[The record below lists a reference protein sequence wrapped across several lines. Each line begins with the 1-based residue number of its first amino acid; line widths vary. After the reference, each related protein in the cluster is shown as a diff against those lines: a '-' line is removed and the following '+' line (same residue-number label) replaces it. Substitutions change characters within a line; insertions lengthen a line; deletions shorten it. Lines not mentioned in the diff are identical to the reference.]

1 MALQRDNVTGRS
13 CAESGNTQPGHLH
26 KAGGL
31 VECKCAGEGGRKVYD
46 GGEGLKINVE
56 IQEDLE
62 DTVVIIKCKE
72 HNALVDRL
80 VAALRIMDRQITVLH
95 EGNMTVLDLEK
106 ILYIESVDRKCF
118 IYTAEK
124 LYESCNKLYE
134 LEQQLE
140 QYLFVRINK
149 ACIVN
154 LKNVESIKTYIDR
167 RLLMTLMNGEQLVV
181 SRQYAEGIKVLL
193 GTR

>member
-1 MALQRDNVTGRS
+1 M
-13 CAESGNTQPGHLH
+13 
-26 KAGGL
+26 
-31 VECKCAGEGGRKVYD
+31 
-46 GGEGLKINVE
+46 KINVE

-72 HNALVDRL
+72 HNALVARL

-154 LKNVESIKTYIDR
+154 LKNVESVKTYIDR

>member
-1 MALQRDNVTGRS
+1 M
-13 CAESGNTQPGHLH
+13 
-26 KAGGL
+26 
-31 VECKCAGEGGRKVYD
+31 
-46 GGEGLKINVE
+46 
-56 IQEDLE
+56 E

-72 HNALVDRL
+72 HNALIDRL

-95 EGNMTVLDLEK
+95 EGRLTVLDLEK

-154 LKNVESIKTYIDR
+154 LHNVESIRTYINR
-167 RLLMTLMNGEQLVV
+167 RLLLTLLNGEQLIV
-181 SRQYAEGIKVLL
+181 SRQYAEGIKALL
-193 GTR
+193 NSR

>member
-1 MALQRDNVTGRS
+1 MPERADGKYMT
-13 CAESGNTQPGHLH
+13 
-26 KAGGL
+26 
-31 VECKCAGEGGRKVYD
+31 

-56 IQEDLE
+56 LQEDLE
-62 DTVVIIKCKE
+62 DMVVIIKCKE

-167 RLLMTLMNGEQLVV
+167 RLLMTLMNGGPRVV
-181 SRQYAEGIKVLL
+181 SGRYAEGIKVLL

>member
-1 MALQRDNVTGRS
+1 MP
-13 CAESGNTQPGHLH
+13 E
-26 KAGGL
+26 
-31 VECKCAGEGGRKVYD
+31 ECCIRKHTT
-46 GGEGLKINVE
+46 GGEELKINIEV
-56 IQEDLE
+56 QGDME

-72 HNALVDRL
+72 HNALIDRL

-95 EGNMTVLDLEK
+95 EGRLTVLDLEK

-154 LKNVESIKTYIDR
+154 LNNVESIRTYINR
-167 RLLMTLMNGEQLVV
+167 RLLLTLLNGEQLIV
-181 SRQYAEGIKVLL
+181 SRQYAEGIKALL
-193 GTR
+193 NSR

>member
-1 MALQRDNVTGRS
+1 M
-13 CAESGNTQPGHLH
+13 
-26 KAGGL
+26 
-31 VECKCAGEGGRKVYD
+31 
-46 GGEGLKINVE
+46 
-56 IQEDLE
+56 E
-62 DTVVIIKCKE
+62 DTVVVIKCKE
-72 HNALVDRL
+72 HNALIDRL
-80 VAALRIMDRQITVLH
+80 VAALRIMDRQITVLY
-95 EGNMTVLDLEK
+95 EGRLTVLDLEK

-154 LKNVESIKTYIDR
+154 LNNVESIRTYINR
-167 RLLMTLMNGEQLVV
+167 RLLLTLLNGEQLIV
-181 SRQYAEGIKVLL
+181 SRQYAEGIKALL
-193 GTR
+193 NSR

>member
-1 MALQRDNVTGRS
+1 M
-13 CAESGNTQPGHLH
+13 
-26 KAGGL
+26 
-31 VECKCAGEGGRKVYD
+31 
-46 GGEGLKINVE
+46 KINIEV
-56 IQEDLE
+56 QEDIR
-62 DTVVIIKCKE
+62 DTIVTIKCKE

-106 ILYIESVDRKCF
+106 IMYIESVDRKCF

-140 QYLFVRINK
+140 QYLFVRISK

-154 LKNVESIKTYIDR
+154 LKNVESIRTYLDR
-167 RLLMTLMNGEQLVV
+167 RLLMTLINGEQLVV
-181 SRQYAEGIKVLL
+181 SRQYAEGIKALL
-193 GTR
+193 GMR

>member
-1 MALQRDNVTGRS
+1 M
-13 CAESGNTQPGHLH
+13 
-26 KAGGL
+26 
-31 VECKCAGEGGRKVYD
+31 
-46 GGEGLKINVE
+46 KINIEV
-56 IQEDLE
+56 QEDIE
-62 DTVVIIKCKE
+62 DTVINIKCKE
-72 HNALVDRL
+72 HSVLIDRL
-80 VAALRIMDRQITVLH
+80 VAALRIMDRQITVMH

-106 ILYIESVDRKCF
+106 IMYIESVDRKCF

-154 LKNVESIKTYIDR
+154 LKNVESIKTYINR
-167 RLLMTLMNGEQLVV
+167 RLRMTLMNGEQLIV
-181 SRQYAEGIKVLL
+181 SRQYAEGIKALL
-193 GTR
+193 GKG

>member
-1 MALQRDNVTGRS
+1 MLCLEQR
-13 CAESGNTQPGHLH
+13 A
-26 KAGGL
+26 
-31 VECKCAGEGGRKVYD
+31 
-46 GGEGLKINVE
+46 GGEGLKINIEV
-56 IQEDLE
+56 QEDME
-62 DTVVIIKCKE
+62 DTVVTIKCKE
-72 HNALVDRL
+72 HNTMVDRL
-80 VAALRIMDRQITVLH
+80 VAALRIIDRQITVYH
-95 EGNMTVLDLEK
+95 EGILTVLDLDK
-106 ILYIESVDRKCF
+106 IMYIESVDRKCF

-167 RLLMTLMNGEQLVV
+167 RLLMTLMNGEQLIV
-181 SRQYAEGIKVLL
+181 SRQYAEGIKTLL
-193 GTR
+193 GKV

>member
-1 MALQRDNVTGRS
+1 MT
-13 CAESGNTQPGHLH
+13 
-26 KAGGL
+26 
-31 VECKCAGEGGRKVYD
+31 
-46 GGEGLKINVE
+46 GGEELKINIEV
-56 IQEDLE
+56 QGDME
-62 DTVVIIKCKE
+62 DTVVVIKCKE
-72 HNALVDRL
+72 HNALIDRL
-80 VAALRIMDRQITVLH
+80 VAALRIMDRQITVLY
-95 EGNMTVLDLEK
+95 EGRLTVLDLEK

-154 LKNVESIKTYIDR
+154 LNNVESIRTYINR
-167 RLLMTLMNGEQLVV
+167 RLLLTLLNGEQLIV
-181 SRQYAEGIKVLL
+181 SRQYAEGIKALL
-193 GTR
+193 NSR

>member
-1 MALQRDNVTGRS
+1 MT
-13 CAESGNTQPGHLH
+13 
-26 KAGGL
+26 
-31 VECKCAGEGGRKVYD
+31 

-56 IQEDLE
+56 LQEDLE

>member
-1 MALQRDNVTGRS
+1 M
-13 CAESGNTQPGHLH
+13 
-26 KAGGL
+26 
-31 VECKCAGEGGRKVYD
+31 
-46 GGEGLKINVE
+46 KINIEV
-56 IQEDLE
+56 QEDIE
-62 DTVVIIKCKE
+62 DTVIDIKCKE
-72 HNALVDRL
+72 HNALIDRL
-80 VAALRIMDRQITVLH
+80 VAALRIMDRQITVMH

-106 ILYIESVDRKCF
+106 IMYIESVDRKCF

-154 LKNVESIKTYIDR
+154 LKNVESIKTYINR
-167 RLLMTLMNGEQLVV
+167 RLLMTLMNGEQLIV
-181 SRQYAEGIKVLL
+181 SRQYAEGIKALL
-193 GTR
+193 EKV

>member
-1 MALQRDNVTGRS
+1 M
-13 CAESGNTQPGHLH
+13 
-26 KAGGL
+26 
-31 VECKCAGEGGRKVYD
+31 
-46 GGEGLKINVE
+46 KINIEV
-56 IQEDLE
+56 QEDME

-72 HNALVDRL
+72 HNALIDRL

-95 EGNMTVLDLEK
+95 EGRLTVLDLEK

-154 LKNVESIKTYIDR
+154 LNNVESIRTYINR
-167 RLLMTLMNGEQLVV
+167 RLLLTLLNGEQLIV
-181 SRQYAEGIKVLL
+181 SRQYAEGIKALL
-193 GTR
+193 NSR

>member
-1 MALQRDNVTGRS
+1 MT
-13 CAESGNTQPGHLH
+13 
-26 KAGGL
+26 
-31 VECKCAGEGGRKVYD
+31 

-56 IQEDLE
+56 LQEDLE
-62 DTVVIIKCKE
+62 DMVVIIKCKE

-193 GTR
+193 GKR